1 MNSSRYSRA
10 YERWAP
16 LVARVLLGGTFL
28 MGAAFKI
35 PGTQG
40 FVMES
45 GMAAAM
51 GLPHASIF
59 VTLAFVVE
67 VVAGISLIIGWHA
80 RAAALVLAA
89 FTLALALI
97 FYTNFSDQMVMGEFI
112 SHLGLIAGL
121 LYVSVYGAQT
131 IAVRRD
137 WTQVS

>member
-16 LVARVLLGGTFL
+16 LVARVLFGGTFL

-45 GMAAAM
+45 GMTAAM
-51 GLPHASIF
+51 GLPYASIF
-59 VTLAFVVE
+59 VAFAFLVE
-67 VVAGISLIIGWHA
+67 VLGGLAIILGWHA
-80 RAAALVLAA
+80 RAAALVLAV

-131 IAVRRD
+131 VAVRKD
-137 WTQVS
+137 WTTVS

>member
-1 MNSSRYSRA
+1 MNSSLFWRI

-16 LVARVLLGGTFL
+16 FAARVLFGSTFL

-45 GMAAAM
+45 GMAAGM
-51 GLPHASIF
+51 GLPYATIF
-59 VTLAFVVE
+59 VGLAFVVE
-67 VVAGISLIIGWHA
+67 VVGGLLVILGWHA
-80 RAAALVLAA
+80 RAAALVLAV

-97 FYTNFSDQMVMGEFI
+97 FYTNFSDQMVMGQFI

-131 IAVRRD
+131 IAIRKDRAL
-137 WTQVS
+137 VS